1 MRFKILKYAIV
12 DDEIL
17 NAVNY
22 YASISP
28 ALGLKFEDNIEKAL
42 DELEKNPENYF
53 NLEDKKHRRII
64 IDKFPYALIYCVDND
79 SVILKMLF
87 PLLKN
92 PGKLW
97 IGIR

>member
-1 MRFKILKYAIV
+1 MSFKILKYQIV

-17 NAVNY
+17 NTILY
-22 YASISP
+22 YESISP
-28 ALGLKFEDNIEKAL
+28 ALGLKFEKNIEIAFN
-42 DELEKNPENYF
+42 ELEKNPENYF

-64 IDKFPYALIYCVDND
+64 IDKFPYALIYCIQIDT
-79 SVILKMLF
+79 VIIKMLF

-92 PGKLW
+92 PTKLW